1 MGVDRSMR
9 IAGQYTA
16 RQRWRLSAR
25 LEPAG
30 RLNGGALDD
39 DWQEAIDVVR
49 IRFETR
55 FVRPVDV
62 LRRLPYAGFLMVAI
76 DSLLAEA
83 IERARRGWHFEH
95 GKSCE
100 LVVEFCR
107 RGKGWKS

>member
-1 MGVDRSMR
+1 MMTGRRPS
-9 IAGQYTA
+9 TS
-16 RQRWRLSAR
+16 SASVSR
-25 LEPAG
+25 HVSFGL
-30 RLNGGALDD
+30 
-39 DWQEAIDVVR
+39 
-49 IRFETR
+49 
-55 FVRPVDV
+55 DV

-107 RGKGWKS
+107 RGKGWKSD